1 MSIFDFIKKGPSAQ
15 TGANSAG
22 SAVAGAESAE
32 ILANLVLNTID
43 SGVVIVLPTGVIEYI
58 NPAAVSLL
66 GGQMAQ
72 NFLGAKLEDILK
84 LENGQ
89 GVAIPAQNNLVFYA
103 VNNGQNYTTREYFL
117 VNLQGQKKPVAFK
130 IITAHS
136 PKNERIVTF
145 YDITSELEA
154 ESEQTEFISTASH
167 EMRTPVASIEGYLG
181 LALNPK
187 TATID
192 ERAKKYLEEA
202 HKSSQHLGKLFR
214 DLLDVTKLDDKRIKA
229 HLLPIEVT
237 STVRS
242 IAEGQIPKMSEKNIH
257 FTFGSSSSANINGGR
272 VINQEV
278 FAAVDVDFLREIIN
292 NLIENA
298 IKYTNNGG
306 GIWVNVRG
314 DGDRV
319 LINVTDTGIGI
330 SPEDSKHVF
339 QKFYRADNSETR
351 TIGGTGL
358 GLYIVKERVEAMSGS
373 TWVESTFGEGST
385 FYVAFPRL
393 TYEEYLRRKQ
403 IEANTQAMTPQN
415 SATSTPAVSA
425 SNENQ
430 IPANEN
436 QNPAPM
442 QYSTETTT
450 PGQVAAPA
458 VAPAA
463 APVSTTTNTP
473 IQTEAP
479 MQAPTETT
487 IPTQEPATTPTMMNA
502 PIQTPAPAQTPT
514 VSTAPVQAPAPAPTE
529 PVMPAPTE
537 PTASSAPAA
546 PTETATSSTPVA
558 PMTPATPVMP
568 ATSTTQSNPFLQ
580 NSTTPTQ
587 NTPASPT
594 TPNTQ
599 NIPTA
604 PINPAP
610 TPAATAN
617 PVSAPITPA
626 NPAPTP
632 ATPTN
637 LTMPTPPITPTNPN
651 ILNK

>member
-1 MSIFDFIKKGPSAQ
+1 MSIFDFIKKGPGAQ
-15 TGANSAG
+15 AGANSAG
-22 SAVAGAESAE
+22 GAVAGAESAE

-43 SGVVIVLPTGVIEYI
+43 SGVIIVLSTGVIEYI

-89 GVAIPAQNNLVFYA
+89 GVVIPAQNNLVFYA

-257 FTFGSSSSANINGGR
+257 FTFGSSSSANMNGGR

-415 SATSTPAVSA
+415 SVASAPNISAPNVSE
-425 SNENQ
+425 SSENQ
-430 IPANEN
+430 T
-436 QNPAPM
+436 PAPM
-442 QYSTETTT
+442 QVPTETTI
-450 PGQVAAPA
+450 PAP
-458 VAPAA
+458 VV
-463 APVSTTTNTP
+463 APVSTTMNMPIQTEALMQVQTASTTP

-479 MQAPTETT
+479 MQVPT
-487 IPTQEPATTPTMMNA
+487 ASAA
-502 PIQTPAPAQTPT
+502 PIQTPAPTL
-514 VSTAPVQAPAPAPTE
+514 
-529 PVMPAPTE
+529 TE
-537 PTASSAPAA
+537 PTASSAPVAPTTPAA
-546 PTETATSSTPVA
+546 PAIPT
-558 PMTPATPVMP
+558 MP
-568 ATSTTQSNPFLQ
+568 TTRSNPFLQ
-580 NSTTPTQ
+580 NTAI
-587 NTPASPT
+587 PA
-594 TPNTQ
+594 Q
-599 NIPTA
+599 NIPATPDATNAQSMQTA
-604 PINPAP
+604 PTNPTPAPTAPVSPTSTQITPANSAP
-610 TPAATAN
+610 TPAAPIN
-617 PVSAPITPA
+617 SA
-626 NPAPTP
+626 
-632 ATPTN
+632 
-637 LTMPTPPITPTNPN
+637 MPNPPITPTNPN

>member
-15 TGANSAG
+15 TGTNSTG
-22 SAVAGAESAE
+22 GAVAGAESAE

-43 SGVVIVLPTGVIEYI
+43 SGVIIVLPTGVIEYI

-89 GVAIPAQNNLVFYA
+89 GVVIPAQNNLVFYA

-229 HLLPIEVT
+229 HLTPIEVT

-257 FTFGSSSSANINGGR
+257 FTFGSSSSANMNGGR

-403 IEANTQAMTPQN
+403 IEANIQAMTPQN
-415 SATSTPAVSA
+415 SVASNPSNSTPSVSEP
-425 SNENQ
+425 SENQ
-430 IPANEN
+430 A
-436 QNPAPM
+436 PAPM
-442 QYSTETTT
+442 QFSTETTT
-450 PGQVAAPA
+450 PIPA
-458 VAPAA
+458 V
-463 APVSTTTNTP
+463 APVSTTMNTP

-479 MQAPTETT
+479 VQAPTVST
-487 IPTQEPATTPTMMNA
+487 IPTQEPATTPTMTNA

-514 VSTAPVQAPAPAPTE
+514 VSTALVQTPAPAINLET
-529 PVMPAPTE
+529 A
-537 PTASSAPAA
+537 ASSAPAA

-558 PMTPATPVMP
+558 PMTPAAPIM
-568 ATSTTQSNPFLQ
+568 STIQSNSFLQ
-580 NSTTPTQ
+580 NSATPAQ

-610 TPAATAN
+610 TPAA
-617 PVSAPITPA
+617 
-626 NPAPTP
+626 
-632 ATPTN
+632 PTN

>member
-1 MSIFDFIKKGPSAQ
+1 MSIFDFIKKGPGAQ
-15 TGANSAG
+15 AGANSAG
-22 SAVAGAESAE
+22 GAVAGAESAE

-43 SGVVIVLPTGVIEYI
+43 SGVIIVLSTGVIEYI

-66 GGQMAQ
+66 GGQMSQ

-229 HLLPIEVT
+229 HLTPIEVT

-257 FTFGSSSSANINGGR
+257 FTFGSSSSANMNGGR

-278 FAAVDVDFLREIIN
+278 FAAIDVDFLREIIN

-415 SATSTPAVSA
+415 SIASAPSNSTPSVSEP
-425 SNENQ
+425 SENQ
-430 IPANEN
+430 A
-436 QNPAPM
+436 PAPM
-442 QYSTETTT
+442 QFSTETTT
-450 PGQVAAPA
+450 PIPA
-458 VAPAA
+458 VAP
-463 APVSTTTNTP
+463 VSATMNTP
-473 IQTEAP
+473 MQTETP
-479 MQAPTETT
+479 MQAPTVLNT
-487 IPTQEPATTPTMMNA
+487 
-502 PIQTPAPAQTPT
+502 PIQTPAPAQTIT
-514 VSTAPVQAPAPAPTE
+514 ASTTPIQTLAPATTKS
-529 PVMPAPTE
+529 VMP
-537 PTASSAPAA
+537 A

-558 PMTPATPVMP
+558 PMTPAAPIM
-568 ATSTTQSNPFLQ
+568 STIQSNSFLQ
-580 NSTTPTQ
+580 NSATPAQ
-587 NTPASPT
+587 NTPASST

-626 NPAPTP
+626 NPTPTP
-632 ATPTN
+632 AAPINTA
-637 LTMPTPPITPTNPN
+637 MPTPPITPTNPN

>member
-1 MSIFDFIKKGPSAQ
+1 MSIFDFIKKGPGAQ
-15 TGANSAG
+15 TGANSTG
-22 SAVAGAESAE
+22 GAVAGAESAE

-43 SGVVIVLPTGVIEYI
+43 SGVIIVLPTGVIEYI

-130 IITAHS
+130 VITAHS
-136 PKNERIVTF
+136 QKNERIVTF

-257 FTFGSSSSANINGGR
+257 FTFGSSSSANMNGGR

-278 FAAVDVDFLREIIN
+278 FAAIDVDFLREIIN

-298 IKYTNNGG
+298 IKYTNTGG

-415 SATSTPAVSA
+415 IVTSA
-425 SNENQ
+425 SDASAPSEGQ
-430 IPANEN
+430 T
-436 QNPAPM
+436 PAPM
-442 QYSTETTT
+442 QFPTEMTT
-450 PGQVAAPA
+450 PSQAA
-458 VAPAA
+458 V
-463 APVSTTTNTP
+463 PVSTTTNTP

-479 MQAPTETT
+479 MQTPTTSTMPVQTSAP
-487 IPTQEPATTPTMMNA
+487 IPTLV
-502 PIQTPAPAQTPT
+502 QTPT
-514 VSTAPVQAPAPAPTE
+514 VSTTPVQEPAPAPTE
-529 PVMPAPTE
+529 SVIP
-537 PTASSAPAA
+537 A

-558 PMTPATPVMP
+558 PMTPAAPVMSANP
-568 ATSTTQSNPFLQ
+568 VISNV
-580 NSTTPTQ
+580 STTPS
-587 NTPASPT
+587 TPVT
-594 TPNTQ
+594 
-599 NIPTA
+599 PTA
-604 PINPAP
+604 
-610 TPAATAN
+610 
-617 PVSAPITPA
+617 S
-626 NPAPTP
+626 PTP
-632 ATPTN
+632 ATPTAPAMQAN
-637 LTMPTPPITPTNPN
+637 PFLQNTTPTTQNTPAAPINQTMSAQPITPTNPN

>member
-1 MSIFDFIKKGPSAQ
+1 MSIFDFIKKGPGAQ
-15 TGANSAG
+15 AGANSAG
-22 SAVAGAESAE
+22 GAVAGAESAE

-43 SGVVIVLPTGVIEYI
+43 SGVIIVLSTGVIEYI

-89 GVAIPAQNNLVFYA
+89 GVVIPAQNNLVFYA

-257 FTFGSSSSANINGGR
+257 FTFGSSSSANMNGGR

-415 SATSTPAVSA
+415 SATSTPAVSTP
-425 SNENQ
+425 NENQ
-430 IPANEN
+430 TPTPIQFP
-436 QNPAPM
+436 
-442 QYSTETTT
+442 TEMTT
-450 PGQVAAPA
+450 PSQAA
-458 VAPAA
+458 V
-463 APVSTTTNTP
+463 PVSTTMNTP
-473 IQTEAP
+473 IQTETP
-479 MQAPTETT
+479 MQAQTT
-487 IPTQEPATTPTMMNA
+487 STM
-502 PIQTPAPAQTPT
+502 
-514 VSTAPVQAPAPAPTE
+514 PVQTSAPAPTPTASAT
-529 PVMPAPTE
+529 PVQATAPAPTE
-537 PTASSAPAA
+537 PTASSAP
-546 PTETATSSTPVA
+546 VA
-558 PMTPATPVMP
+558 PMTPASPVM
-568 ATSTTQSNPFLQ
+568 STIQSNPFLQ
-580 NSTTPTQ
+580 NSATPAQ

-604 PINPAP
+604 PINPVP
-610 TPAATAN
+610 TSATPVN
-617 PVSAPITPA
+617 PVSTPITPA
-626 NPAPTP
+626 NPAQTP
-632 ATPTN
+632 AAPISPS
-637 LTMPTPPITPTNPN
+637 MPTPPITPTNPN

>member
-1 MSIFDFIKKGPSAQ
+1 MSIFDFIKKGPGAQ
-15 TGANSAG
+15 AGVNSAG
-22 SAVAGAESAE
+22 GAVSGAESAE
-32 ILANLVLNTID
+32 ILANLVLNTTD
-43 SGVVIVLPTGVIEYI
+43 SGVIIVLPTGVIEYI

-66 GGQMAQ
+66 GGQVAQ

-154 ESEQTEFISTASH
+154 ESEQAEFISTASH

-202 HKSSQHLGKLFR
+202 KKSSQHLGKLFR

-229 HLLPIEVT
+229 HLTPIEVT

-257 FTFGSSSSANINGGR
+257 FTFGSSSSANMNGGR

-385 FYVAFPRL
+385 FYVVFPRL

-415 SATSTPAVSA
+415 SVA
-425 SNENQ
+425 SVPNDSSPNKNQ
-430 IPANEN
+430 TPANEN
-436 QNPAPM
+436 QNPASM
-442 QYSTETTT
+442 QFPTETTT
-450 PGQVAAPA
+450 PTPV
-458 VAPAA
+458 A
-463 APVSTTTNTP
+463 APVSATMNTP
-473 IQTEAP
+473 MQTEAP
-479 MQAPTETT
+479 MQAPT
-487 IPTQEPATTPTMMNA
+487 ASTTPTQAPAPA
-502 PIQTPAPAQTPT
+502 PIEPTALSTPAVPATPVAPVMPSAPAQTPT
-514 VSTAPVQAPAPAPTE
+514 ASSAPTQAPAPAPSATN
-529 PVMPAPTE
+529 APTA
-537 PTASSAPAA
+537 PATQANPVVQANPFIQNPVSPAQTVTASAQNPVTPTQGVTSPAHDM
-546 PTETATSSTPVA
+546 TSPA
-558 PMTPATPVMP
+558 QNTPATP
-568 ATSTTQSNPFLQ
+568 
-580 NSTTPTQ
+580 
-587 NTPASPT
+587 
-594 TPNTQ
+594 
-599 NIPTA
+599 
-604 PINPAP
+604 INPS
-610 TPAATAN
+610 
-617 PVSAPITPA
+617 PVSAPTINSA
-626 NPAPTP
+626 
-632 ATPTN
+632 
-637 LTMPTPPITPTNPN
+637 MPTPPITPTNPN

>member
-1 MSIFDFIKKGPSAQ
+1 MSIFDFIKKRPGAQ
-15 TGANSAG
+15 AGVNSAG
-22 SAVAGAESAE
+22 GAVASAESAE
-32 ILANLVLNTID
+32 ILANLVLNTTD
-43 SGVVIVLPTGVIEYI
+43 SGVIIVLPTGVIEYI

-103 VNNGQNYTTREYFL
+103 VNNGQNYTTRGYFL

-154 ESEQTEFISTASH
+154 ESEQAEFISTASH

-202 HKSSQHLGKLFR
+202 KKSSQHLGKLFR

-229 HLLPIEVT
+229 HLTPIEVT

-257 FTFGSSSSANINGGR
+257 FTFGSSSSANMNGGR

-415 SATSTPAVSA
+415 SVASIPNTFTP
-425 SNENQ
+425 NENQ
-430 IPANEN
+430 T
-436 QNPAPM
+436 PAPM
-442 QYSTETTT
+442 QFSTEITAPT
-450 PGQVAAPA
+450 PVAT
-458 VAPAA
+458 
-463 APVSTTTNTP
+463 PVSTTMNTP
-473 IQTEAP
+473 MQTEAP
-479 MQAPTETT
+479 MQAPT
-487 IPTQEPATTPTMMNA
+487 
-502 PIQTPAPAQTPT
+502 
-514 VSTAPVQAPAPAPTE
+514 VSTTPVQAPAPTPTESAISAPTE
-529 PVMPAPTE
+529 PA
-537 PTASSAPAA
+537 ASSAPAA
-546 PTETATSSTPVA
+546 PMA
-558 PMTPATPVMP
+558 PAAPIM
-568 ATSTTQSNPFLQ
+568 QSNSFLQ
-580 NSTTPTQ
+580 NSATPAQ

-594 TPNTQ
+594 APNTQ
-599 NIPTA
+599 SIATTLAN
-604 PINPAP
+604 P
-610 TPAATAN
+610 TPTQATTIN
-617 PVSAPITPA
+617 PVSTPITPA
-626 NPAPTP
+626 NPAPAP
-632 ATPTN
+632 ATPIN
-637 LTMPTPPITPTNPN
+637 PAMPTPPITPTNPN

>member
-1 MSIFDFIKKGPSAQ
+1 MSIFDFIKKGPGAQ
-15 TGANSAG
+15 AGVNSAG
-22 SAVAGAESAE
+22 GAVASAESAE
-32 ILANLVLNTID
+32 ILANLVLNTTD
-43 SGVVIVLPTGVIEYI
+43 SGVIIVLPTGVIEYI

-103 VNNGQNYTTREYFL
+103 VNNGQNYTTRGYFL

-130 IITAHS
+130 VITAHS

-154 ESEQTEFISTASH
+154 ESEQAEFISTASH

-202 HKSSQHLGKLFR
+202 KKSSQHLGKLFR

-229 HLLPIEVT
+229 HLTPIEVT

-257 FTFGSSSSANINGGR
+257 FTFGSSSSANMNGGR

-415 SATSTPAVSA
+415 SVASTPNISTPSVSEP
-425 SNENQ
+425 SENQ
-430 IPANEN
+430 A
-436 QNPAPM
+436 PAPM
-442 QYSTETTT
+442 QFPTETTT
-450 PGQVAAPA
+450 PAPA
-458 VAPAA
+458 VAP
-463 APVSTTTNTP
+463 VSTTMNTP

-479 MQAPTETT
+479 VQAQTASSTSTQAP
-487 IPTQEPATTPTMMNA
+487 AL
-502 PIQTPAPAQTPT
+502 AQTPT
-514 VSTAPVQAPAPAPTE
+514 VSTTPVQAPAPAPTE
-529 PVMPAPTE
+529 SAISAPTE
-537 PTASSAPAA
+537 PAASSAPTAPMIPAA
-546 PTETATSSTPVA
+546 PVVSA
-558 PMTPATPVMP
+558 MP
-568 ATSTTQSNPFLQ
+568 TTQTNPFLQ
-580 NSTTPTQ
+580 NSATPAQ
-587 NTPASPT
+587 NTPTIPA

-599 NIPTA
+599 AMPTA
-604 PINPAP
+604 PANPAP
-610 TPAATAN
+610 AQA
-617 PVSAPITPA
+617 TPA
-626 NPAPTP
+626 NPALTSSSPI
-632 ATPTN
+632 N
-637 LTMPTPPITPTNPN
+637 QTMPTPPITPTNPN

>member
-22 SAVAGAESAE
+22 GAVAGAESAE

-43 SGVVIVLPTGVIEYI
+43 SGVIIVLPTGVIEYI

-66 GGQMAQ
+66 GGQMVQ

-229 HLLPIEVT
+229 HLTPIEVT

-257 FTFGSSSSANINGGR
+257 FTFGSSSSANMNGGR

-415 SATSTPAVSA
+415 SIA
-425 SNENQ
+425 SVPNDSSPNKNQ
-430 IPANEN
+430 T
-436 QNPAPM
+436 PAPM
-442 QYSTETTT
+442 QFSTEITAPT
-450 PGQVAAPA
+450 PVAT
-458 VAPAA
+458 
-463 APVSTTTNTP
+463 PVSTTMNTP
-473 IQTEAP
+473 MQTEAP
-479 MQAPTETT
+479 IQAPASVQT
-487 IPTQEPATTPTMMNA
+487 PTVSTTP
-502 PIQTPAPAQTPT
+502 IQAPAQTPT
-514 VSTAPVQAPAPAPTE
+514 ASTTSIQAPAPATAEPAASATPT
-529 PVMPAPTE
+529 VQTE
-537 PTASSAPAA
+537 PAA
-546 PTETATSSTPVA
+546 PSAPTA
-558 PMTPATPVMP
+558 PMTPAAPVMP
-568 ATSTTQSNPFLQ
+568 AMQFNPFLQ
-580 NSTTPTQ
+580 NSATPTQ
-587 NTPASPT
+587 NAPASPT
-594 TPNTQ
+594 VPNTQ
-599 NIPTA
+599 SIPTA
-604 PINPAP
+604 PINPDS
-610 TPAATAN
+610 TPAATVN
-617 PVSAPITPA
+617 PVSTPITPV

-632 ATPTN
+632 AAPIN
-637 LTMPTPPITPTNPN
+637 SAMPTPPITPTNPN

>member
-1 MSIFDFIKKGPSAQ
+1 MSIFDFIKKGPVAQ

-22 SAVAGAESAE
+22 GAVAGAESAE

-43 SGVVIVLPTGVIEYI
+43 SGVIIVLPTGVIEYI

-130 IITAHS
+130 VITAHS

-229 HLLPIEVT
+229 HLTPIEVT

-257 FTFGSSSSANINGGR
+257 FTFGSSSSANMNGGR

-415 SATSTPAVSA
+415 SVASTPNISTPSVSEPSESQA
-425 SNENQ
+425 S
-430 IPANEN
+430 
-436 QNPAPM
+436 APM
-442 QYSTETTT
+442 QFSTEVTT
-450 PGQVAAPA
+450 PISAAT
-458 VAPAA
+458 
-463 APVSTTTNTP
+463 PVSTTTNTP

-479 MQAPTETT
+479 MQTPTTST
-487 IPTQEPATTPTMMNA
+487 MPTQEPATTPTMTNA

-514 VSTAPVQAPAPAPTE
+514 VSTALVQTPAPAPTD
-529 PVMPAPTE
+529 
-537 PTASSAPAA
+537 PTASSKPA
-546 PTETATSSTPVA
+546 A
-558 PMTPATPVMP
+558 PMTPTAPVMSANP
-568 ATSTTQSNPFLQ
+568 VISNV
-580 NSTTPTQ
+580 STTPS
-587 NTPASPT
+587 TPATQT
-594 TPNTQ
+594 T
-599 NIPTA
+599 
-604 PINPAP
+604 
-610 TPAATAN
+610 
-617 PVSAPITPA
+617 S
-626 NPAPTP
+626 PTP
-632 ATPTN
+632 ATPTAPVMQTN
-637 LTMPTPPITPTNPN
+637 PFLQNTTTTTQNTPATPNNANMPTPPITPTNPN

>member
-1 MSIFDFIKKGPSAQ
+1 MSIFDFIKKGPGAQ
-15 TGANSAG
+15 AGVNSAG
-22 SAVAGAESAE
+22 GAVAGTEGAE
-32 ILANLVLNTID
+32 ILANLVLNTTD
-43 SGVVIVLPTGVIEYI
+43 SGVIIVLPTGVIEYI

-103 VNNGQNYTTREYFL
+103 INNGQNYTTRGYFL

-130 IITAHS
+130 VITAHS

-154 ESEQTEFISTASH
+154 ESEQAEFISTASH

-202 HKSSQHLGKLFR
+202 KKSSQHLGKLFR

-229 HLLPIEVT
+229 HLTPIEVT

-242 IAEGQIPKMSEKNIH
+242 IAEGQIPKMSEKDIH
-257 FTFGSSSSANINGGR
+257 FTFGSSSSANMNGGR

-415 SATSTPAVSA
+415 TATSASDASA
-425 SNENQ
+425 PSEGQ
-430 IPANEN
+430 TA
-436 QNPAPM
+436 APM
-442 QYSTETTT
+442 QFPTEATTSI
-450 PGQVAAPA
+450 
-458 VAPAA
+458 PAA
-463 APVSTTTNTP
+463 APVSTTMNMP
-473 IQTEAP
+473 VQAEAP
-479 MQAPTETT
+479 MQAPTVS
-487 IPTQEPATTPTMMNA
+487 ATPT
-502 PIQTPAPAQTPT
+502 
-514 VSTAPVQAPAPAPTE
+514 QAPAPAPTE
-529 PVMPAPTE
+529 PA
-537 PTASSAPAA
+537 ASSAPAA
-546 PTETATSSTPVA
+546 PMIPAAPVVSA
-558 PMTPATPVMP
+558 MP
-568 ATSTTQSNPFLQ
+568 TTQTNPFLQ
-580 NSTTPTQ
+580 NSATPAQ

-594 TPNTQ
+594 APNTQ
-599 NIPTA
+599 SITTTLAN
-604 PINPAP
+604 P
-610 TPAATAN
+610 TPTQATTIN
-617 PVSAPITPA
+617 PVSTPITPA
-626 NPAPTP
+626 NPAPAP
-632 ATPTN
+632 AAPIN
-637 LTMPTPPITPTNPN
+637 STMPTPPITPTNPN

>member
-1 MSIFDFIKKGPSAQ
+1 MSIFDFIKKGPGVQ

-22 SAVAGAESAE
+22 GAVAGAESAE

-43 SGVVIVLPTGVIEYI
+43 SGVIIVLPTGVIEYI

-89 GVAIPAQNNLVFYA
+89 GVTIPAQNNLVFYA

-257 FTFGSSSSANINGGR
+257 FTFGSSSSANMNGGR

-298 IKYTNNGG
+298 IKYTNTGG

-415 SATSTPAVSA
+415 SVASTSAVSTP
-425 SNENQ
+425 NENQ
-430 IPANEN
+430 T
-436 QNPAPM
+436 PAPM
-442 QYSTETTT
+442 QFPTEMTT
-450 PGQVAAPA
+450 PSQAA
-458 VAPAA
+458 V
-463 APVSTTTNTP
+463 PVSTTMNTP
-473 IQTEAP
+473 VQTEAP
-479 MQAPTETT
+479 MQAPTAST
-487 IPTQEPATTPTMMNA
+487 IPTQEPATTPTMTNA

-514 VSTAPVQAPAPAPTE
+514 VSTALVQTPAPAPTE

-546 PTETATSSTPVA
+546 PTETATSSAPAA
-558 PMTPATPVMP
+558 PMTPAAPVMSANP
-568 ATSTTQSNPFLQ
+568 VISNV
-580 NSTTPTQ
+580 STTPS
-587 NTPASPT
+587 TPATQT
-594 TPNTQ
+594 T
-599 NIPTA
+599 
-604 PINPAP
+604 
-610 TPAATAN
+610 
-617 PVSAPITPA
+617 S
-626 NPAPTP
+626 PTP
-632 ATPTN
+632 ATPTAPVMQTN
-637 LTMPTPPITPTNPN
+637 PFLQNTTTTTQNTPATPNNANMPTPPITPTNPN

>member
-1 MSIFDFIKKGPSAQ
+1 MSIFDFIKKGPGAQ
-15 TGANSAG
+15 TGANSTG
-22 SAVAGAESAE
+22 GAVAGAESAE

-43 SGVVIVLPTGVIEYI
+43 SGVIIVLSTGVIEYI

-103 VNNGQNYTTREYFL
+103 VNNGQNYTTRGYFL

-130 IITAHS
+130 VITAHS

-257 FTFGSSSSANINGGR
+257 FTFGSSSSANMNGGR

-415 SATSTPAVSA
+415 SASSVPKDS
-425 SNENQ
+425 SPNENQ
-430 IPANEN
+430 TPANEN

-442 QYSTETTT
+442 QFPTEMTT
-450 PGQVAAPA
+450 PSQAA
-458 VAPAA
+458 V
-463 APVSTTTNTP
+463 PVSTTMNTP
-473 IQTEAP
+473 IQTETP
-479 MQAPTETT
+479 MQAQTVST
-487 IPTQEPATTPTMMNA
+487 IPTQEPATTPTMTNA

-514 VSTAPVQAPAPAPTE
+514 VSTTPIQAPAQTPTASTTSIQAPAPATAE
-529 PVMPAPTE
+529 PAASATSAIPTE
-537 PTASSAPAA
+537 PTTPSAP
-546 PTETATSSTPVA
+546 TA
-558 PMTPATPVMP
+558 PMAPATPVMP

-580 NSTTPTQ
+580 NIATPAQ
-587 NTPASPT
+587 NTPDSST

-599 NIPTA
+599 SLPTA
-604 PINPAP
+604 PINPIP
-610 TPAATAN
+610 TQAVTVN
-617 PVSAPITPA
+617 PVSTPITPA
-626 NPAPTP
+626 NPTPTP
-632 ATPTN
+632 AAPINTA
-637 LTMPTPPITPTNPN
+637 MPTPPITPTNPN

>member
-1 MSIFDFIKKGPSAQ
+1 MSIFDFIKKGPGAQ
-15 TGANSAG
+15 AGANSAG
-22 SAVAGAESAE
+22 GAVAGAESAE

-43 SGVVIVLPTGVIEYI
+43 SGVIIVLSTGVIEYI

-66 GGQMAQ
+66 GGQMSQ

-229 HLLPIEVT
+229 HLTPIEVT

-257 FTFGSSSSANINGGR
+257 FTFGSSSSANMNGGR

-415 SATSTPAVSA
+415 SIASAPDASAPNDNQTPTPIQFPTEAATP
-425 SNENQ
+425 
-430 IPANEN
+430 IPA
-436 QNPAPM
+436 A
-442 QYSTETTT
+442 T
-450 PGQVAAPA
+450 
-458 VAPAA
+458 
-463 APVSTTTNTP
+463 PVSTTTNMP
-473 IQTEAP
+473 IQTEVPIQVPTASAMPVQTSAP
-479 MQAPTETT
+479 
-487 IPTQEPATTPTMMNA
+487 IPTPV
-502 PIQTPAPAQTPT
+502 QTPT
-514 VSTAPVQAPAPAPTE
+514 VSTTPVQEPAPAPTE
-529 PVMPAPTE
+529 SVIP
-537 PTASSAPAA
+537 A
-546 PTETATSSTPVA
+546 PTETATSSAPVA
-558 PMTPATPVMP
+558 PMTPAAPVM
-568 ATSTTQSNPFLQ
+568 STIQSNPFLQ

-587 NTPASPT
+587 NTPASST
-594 TPNTQ
+594 APNTQ

-604 PINPAP
+604 PINPVP
-610 TPAATAN
+610 TSATPVN
-617 PVSAPITPA
+617 PVSTPITPA
-626 NPAPTP
+626 NPAQTP
-632 ATPTN
+632 AAPISPS
-637 LTMPTPPITPTNPN
+637 MPTPPITPTNPN

>member
-1 MSIFDFIKKGPSAQ
+1 MSIFDFIKKGPVAQ

-22 SAVAGAESAE
+22 GAVAGAESAE

-43 SGVVIVLPTGVIEYI
+43 SGVIIVLPTGVIEYI

-103 VNNGQNYTTREYFL
+103 VNNGQNYTTRGYFL

-130 IITAHS
+130 VITAHT

-154 ESEQTEFISTASH
+154 ENEQAEFISTASH

-202 HKSSQHLGKLFR
+202 KKSSQHLGKLFR

-229 HLLPIEVT
+229 HLTPIEVT

-257 FTFGSSSSANINGGR
+257 FTFGSSSSANMNGGR

-415 SATSTPAVSA
+415 TATSASDTSA
-425 SNENQ
+425 PSENQ
-430 IPANEN
+430 T
-436 QNPAPM
+436 PAPM
-442 QYSTETTT
+442 QFPAEATTLT
-450 PGQVAAPA
+450 PA
-458 VAPAA
+458 V
-463 APVSTTTNTP
+463 APVSTTMNTP

-479 MQAPTETT
+479 MQAPTVS
-487 IPTQEPATTPTMMNA
+487 TTPV
-502 PIQTPAPAQTPT
+502 QVSAPAQAPIASSTPT
-514 VSTAPVQAPAPAPTE
+514 QAPAPAPTE
-529 PVMPAPTE
+529 PAIPAPAEPSMPA
-537 PTASSAPAA
+537 APAA
-546 PTETATSSTPVA
+546 PTA
-558 PMTPATPVMP
+558 PEAPVMP
-568 ATSTTQSNPFLQ
+568 AAPATQINPFLQ
-580 NSTTPTQ
+580 NSTTPAQNTPTISTTQ
-587 NTPASPT
+587 NTQA
-594 TPNTQ
+594 
-599 NIPTA
+599 IPTA
-604 PINPAP
+604 PTNP
-610 TPAATAN
+610 TPAPATTIS
-617 PVSAPITPA
+617 PVSTPIAPA
-626 NPAPTP
+626 NPTPTS
-632 ATPTN
+632 ATPINQT
-637 LTMPTPPITPTNPN
+637 TPTPPITPTNPN

>member
-15 TGANSAG
+15 AGANSAG
-22 SAVAGAESAE
+22 GAVAGAESAE

-43 SGVVIVLPTGVIEYI
+43 SGVIIVLPTGVIEYI

-130 IITAHS
+130 VITAHS

-229 HLLPIEVT
+229 HLTPIEVT

-257 FTFGSSSSANINGGR
+257 FTFGSSSSANMNGGR

-415 SATSTPAVSA
+415 SVASTPNISTPSVSEPSESQA
-425 SNENQ
+425 S
-430 IPANEN
+430 
-436 QNPAPM
+436 APM
-442 QYSTETTT
+442 QFSTEVTT
-450 PGQVAAPA
+450 PISAAT
-458 VAPAA
+458 
-463 APVSTTTNTP
+463 PVSTTTNTP
-473 IQTEAP
+473 IQTEAS
-479 MQAPTETT
+479 MQTPTAST
-487 IPTQEPATTPTMMNA
+487 IPTQAPAQTPTMTNA

-514 VSTAPVQAPAPAPTE
+514 ASTVPVQAPAPAPTE
-529 PVMPAPTE
+529 SVIPAPTE
-537 PTASSAPAA
+537 PSVLSA
-546 PTETATSSTPVA
+546 PVA
-558 PMTPATPVMP
+558 PTAPGAPVMSANPVISNVSTTPSTPATPT
-568 ATSTTQSNPFLQ
+568 TS
-580 NSTTPTQ
+580 
-587 NTPASPT
+587 
-594 TPNTQ
+594 
-599 NIPTA
+599 
-604 PINPAP
+604 
-610 TPAATAN
+610 
-617 PVSAPITPA
+617 
-626 NPAPTP
+626 PTP
-632 ATPTN
+632 ATPTAPVMQTN
-637 LTMPTPPITPTNPN
+637 PFLQNTTPTTQNTPATPINPTMPTPPITPTNPN

>member
-22 SAVAGAESAE
+22 GAVAGAESAE

-43 SGVVIVLPTGVIEYI
+43 SGVIIVLPTGVIEYI

-66 GGQMAQ
+66 GGQMVQ

-229 HLLPIEVT
+229 HLTPIEVT
-237 STVRS
+237 STVHS

-257 FTFGSSSSANINGGR
+257 FTFGSSSSANMNGGR

-278 FAAVDVDFLREIIN
+278 FAAIDVDFLREIIN

-415 SATSTPAVSA
+415 SVASAPSNSTPSVSEP
-425 SNENQ
+425 SENQ
-430 IPANEN
+430 A
-436 QNPAPM
+436 PAPM
-442 QYSTETTT
+442 QFSTETTT
-450 PGQVAAPA
+450 PIPA
-458 VAPAA
+458 V
-463 APVSTTTNTP
+463 APVSTTMNTP

-479 MQAPTETT
+479 VQAPTVST
-487 IPTQEPATTPTMMNA
+487 IPTQEPATTPTMTNA

-514 VSTAPVQAPAPAPTE
+514 VSTALVQTPAPAINLET
-529 PVMPAPTE
+529 A
-537 PTASSAPAA
+537 ASSAPAA

-558 PMTPATPVMP
+558 PMTPAAPIM
-568 ATSTTQSNPFLQ
+568 STIQSNSFLQ
-580 NSTTPTQ
+580 NSATPAQ

-632 ATPTN
+632 AAPTN

>member
-1 MSIFDFIKKGPSAQ
+1 MSIFDFIKKGPGAQ
-15 TGANSAG
+15 AGANSAG
-22 SAVAGAESAE
+22 GAVAGAESAE

-43 SGVVIVLPTGVIEYI
+43 SGVIIVLSTGVIEYI

-89 GVAIPAQNNLVFYA
+89 GVAIPAQNNLVFHA

-130 IITAHS
+130 VITAHS

-229 HLLPIEVT
+229 HLTPIEVT

-257 FTFGSSSSANINGGR
+257 FTFGSSSSANMNGGR

-298 IKYTNNGG
+298 IKYTNTGG

-415 SATSTPAVSA
+415 SVASAPSNSTPSVSEP
-425 SNENQ
+425 SENQ
-430 IPANEN
+430 A
-436 QNPAPM
+436 PAPM
-442 QYSTETTT
+442 QFSTETTT
-450 PGQVAAPA
+450 PIPA
-458 VAPAA
+458 V
-463 APVSTTTNTP
+463 APVSTTMNTP

-479 MQAPTETT
+479 VQAPTVST
-487 IPTQEPATTPTMMNA
+487 IPTQEPATTPTMTNA

-514 VSTAPVQAPAPAPTE
+514 VSTALVQTPAPAINLET
-529 PVMPAPTE
+529 A
-537 PTASSAPAA
+537 ASSTPAA

-558 PMTPATPVMP
+558 PMTPAAPIM
-568 ATSTTQSNPFLQ
+568 STIQSNSFLQ
-580 NSTTPTQ
+580 NSATPAQ

-632 ATPTN
+632 AAPTN

>member
-1 MSIFDFIKKGPSAQ
+1 MSIFDFIKKGPGAQ
-15 TGANSAG
+15 TGANSTG
-22 SAVAGAESAE
+22 GAVAGAESAE

-43 SGVVIVLPTGVIEYI
+43 SGVIIVLPTGVIEYI

-103 VNNGQNYTTREYFL
+103 VNNGQNYTTRGYFL

-229 HLLPIEVT
+229 HLTPIEVT

-257 FTFGSSSSANINGGR
+257 FTFGSSSSANMNGGR

-278 FAAVDVDFLREIIN
+278 FAAIDVDFLREIIN

-415 SATSTPAVSA
+415 SAASTSAVSTP
-425 SNENQ
+425 NENQ
-430 IPANEN
+430 T
-436 QNPAPM
+436 PAPM
-442 QYSTETTT
+442 QFPTETTT
-450 PGQVAAPA
+450 PV
-458 VAPAA
+458 PAA
-463 APVSTTTNTP
+463 APVSTTMNTP
-473 IQTEAP
+473 IQTETP
-479 MQAPTETT
+479 MQAQTVST
-487 IPTQEPATTPTMMNA
+487 IPTQEPATTPTMTNA

-514 VSTAPVQAPAPAPTE
+514 VSTALVQTPAPAQTPTVSTA
-529 PVMPAPTE
+529 PVQTPAPAPTE
-537 PTASSAPAA
+537 PTASSAP
-546 PTETATSSTPVA
+546 VA
-558 PMTPATPVMP
+558 PMTPASPVM
-568 ATSTTQSNPFLQ
+568 STIQSNPFLQ
-580 NSTTPTQ
+580 NSATPAQ

-632 ATPTN
+632 AAPTN

>member
-1 MSIFDFIKKGPSAQ
+1 MSIFDFIKKGPGAQ
-15 TGANSAG
+15 AGVNSAG
-22 SAVAGAESAE
+22 GAVAGAESAE
-32 ILANLVLNTID
+32 ILANLVLNTTD
-43 SGVVIVLPTGVIEYI
+43 SGVIIVLPTGVIEYI

-103 VNNGQNYTTREYFL
+103 VNNGQNYTTRGYFL

-130 IITAHS
+130 VITAHT

-154 ESEQTEFISTASH
+154 ENEQAEFISTASH

-202 HKSSQHLGKLFR
+202 KKSSQHLGKLFR

-229 HLLPIEVT
+229 HLTPIEVT

-242 IAEGQIPKMSEKNIH
+242 IAEGQIPKMSEKDIH
-257 FTFGSSSSANINGGR
+257 FTFGSSSSANMNGGR

-415 SATSTPAVSA
+415 SIASIPNTFTP
-425 SNENQ
+425 NENQ
-430 IPANEN
+430 T
-436 QNPAPM
+436 PAPM
-442 QYSTETTT
+442 QFSTEITAPT
-450 PGQVAAPA
+450 PVAT
-458 VAPAA
+458 
-463 APVSTTTNTP
+463 PVSTTTNTP

-479 MQAPTETT
+479 MQTPTTSTMPVQTSAPAPT
-487 IPTQEPATTPTMMNA
+487 PTASAT
-502 PIQTPAPAQTPT
+502 
-514 VSTAPVQAPAPAPTE
+514 PVQAPAPATTE
-529 PVMPAPTE
+529 A
-537 PTASSAPAA
+537 TASFTPAAMMAPAA
-546 PTETATSSTPVA
+546 
-558 PMTPATPVMP
+558 PVMP
-568 ATSTTQSNPFLQ
+568 ATSTTQSTPFLQ
-580 NSTTPTQ
+580 NNTTTVQ
-587 NTPASPT
+587 NTPASST

-599 NIPTA
+599 SLPTA
-604 PINPAP
+604 PINP
-610 TPAATAN
+610 TPAQAATVN
-617 PVSAPITPA
+617 PVSTPITPA
-626 NPAPTP
+626 NPTPTP
-632 ATPTN
+632 AAPINTAI
-637 LTMPTPPITPTNPN
+637 PTPPITPTNPN

>member
-1 MSIFDFIKKGPSAQ
+1 MSIFDFIKKGPGAQ

-22 SAVAGAESAE
+22 GAVAGAESAE

-43 SGVVIVLPTGVIEYI
+43 SGVIIVLPTGVIEYI

-130 IITAHS
+130 VITAHS

-229 HLLPIEVT
+229 HLTPIEVT

-257 FTFGSSSSANINGGR
+257 FTFGSSSSANMNGGR

-415 SATSTPAVSA
+415 SAASTSAVSTP
-425 SNENQ
+425 NENQ
-430 IPANEN
+430 T
-436 QNPAPM
+436 PAPM
-442 QYSTETTT
+442 QFPTETTT
-450 PGQVAAPA
+450 PV
-458 VAPAA
+458 PAA
-463 APVSTTTNTP
+463 APVSTTMNTP
-473 IQTEAP
+473 IQTETP
-479 MQAPTETT
+479 MQAQTVST
-487 IPTQEPATTPTMMNA
+487 IPTQEPATTPTMTNA

-514 VSTAPVQAPAPAPTE
+514 VSTALVQTPAPAQTPTVSTA
-529 PVMPAPTE
+529 PVQTPAPAPTE
-537 PTASSAPAA
+537 PTASSAP
-546 PTETATSSTPVA
+546 VA
-558 PMTPATPVMP
+558 PMTPASPVM
-568 ATSTTQSNPFLQ
+568 STIQSNPFLQ
-580 NSTTPTQ
+580 NSATPAQ

-626 NPAPTP
+626 NPALTP
-632 ATPTN
+632 SAPTN

>member
-1 MSIFDFIKKGPSAQ
+1 MSIFDFIKKGPGAQ
-15 TGANSAG
+15 MGANSAG
-22 SAVAGAESAE
+22 GAVAGAESAE

-43 SGVVIVLPTGVIEYI
+43 SGVIIVLSTGVIEYI

-89 GVAIPAQNNLVFYA
+89 GVAIPAQNNLVLYA

-257 FTFGSSSSANINGGR
+257 FTFGSSSSANMNGGR

-415 SATSTPAVSA
+415 SVASNPAVSA
-425 SNENQ
+425 SSENQ
-430 IPANEN
+430 T
-436 QNPAPM
+436 PAPM
-442 QYSTETTT
+442 QFPTETTT
-450 PGQVAAPA
+450 PGQV
-458 VAPAA
+458 V
-463 APVSTTTNTP
+463 APVSTTMNTP

-479 MQAPTETT
+479 VQAPTVST
-487 IPTQEPATTPTMMNA
+487 IPTQEPAPVTTEA
-502 PIQTPAPAQTPT
+502 
-514 VSTAPVQAPAPAPTE
+514 TAPSVPVAPTE
-529 PVMPAPTE
+529 PAALSAPT
-537 PTASSAPAA
+537 
-546 PTETATSSTPVA
+546 A
-558 PMTPATPVMP
+558 PMAPATPVMP

-587 NTPASPT
+587 NTPASST
-594 TPNTQ
+594 APNTQ

-604 PINPAP
+604 PINPVP
-610 TPAATAN
+610 TSVTPVN
-617 PVSAPITPA
+617 PVSTPITPA
-626 NPAPTP
+626 NPAQTP
-632 ATPTN
+632 AAPISPS
-637 LTMPTPPITPTNPN
+637 MPTPPITPTNPN

>member
-15 TGANSAG
+15 TGTNSTG
-22 SAVAGAESAE
+22 GAVAGAESAE
-32 ILANLVLNTID
+32 NLANLVLNTID
-43 SGVVIVLPTGVIEYI
+43 SGVIIVLPTGVIEYI

-89 GVAIPAQNNLVFYA
+89 GVVIPAQNNLVFYA

-229 HLLPIEVT
+229 HLTPIEVT

-257 FTFGSSSSANINGGR
+257 FTFGSSSSANMNGGR

-314 DGDRV
+314 DGDRA

-415 SATSTPAVSA
+415 SVASA
-425 SNENQ
+425 PKDSSPNENQ
-430 IPANEN
+430 TPANEN

-442 QYSTETTT
+442 QYSTETTAPT
-450 PGQVAAPA
+450 PVT
-458 VAPAA
+458 
-463 APVSTTTNTP
+463 APVSTTMNTP
-473 IQTEAP
+473 VQTEAP
-479 MQAPTETT
+479 MQAQT
-487 IPTQEPATTPTMMNA
+487 ASAM
-502 PIQTPAPAQTPT
+502 PIQVPAPVTTEA
-514 VSTAPVQAPAPAPTE
+514 TAPSVPVAPTE
-529 PVMPAPTE
+529 PAALSAPT
-537 PTASSAPAA
+537 
-546 PTETATSSTPVA
+546 A
-558 PMTPATPVMP
+558 PMAPATPVMP

-587 NTPASPT
+587 NTPASST
-594 TPNTQ
+594 APNTQ

-632 ATPTN
+632 AAPTN

>member
-1 MSIFDFIKKGPSAQ
+1 MSIFDFIKKGPGAQ
-15 TGANSAG
+15 AGVNSAG
-22 SAVAGAESAE
+22 GAVAGTEGAE
-32 ILANLVLNTID
+32 ILANLVLNTTD
-43 SGVVIVLPTGVIEYI
+43 SGVIIVLPTGVIEYI

-103 VNNGQNYTTREYFL
+103 VNNGQNYTTRGYFL

-154 ESEQTEFISTASH
+154 ESEQAEFISTASH

-202 HKSSQHLGKLFR
+202 KKSSQHLGKLFR

-229 HLLPIEVT
+229 HLTPIEVT

-257 FTFGSSSSANINGGR
+257 FTFGSSSSANMNGGR

-415 SATSTPAVSA
+415 SVASVPNNSTP
-425 SNENQ
+425 NENQ
-430 IPANEN
+430 A
-436 QNPAPM
+436 PAPM
-442 QYSTETTT
+442 QFPTNTTT
-450 PGQVAAPA
+450 PSQV
-458 VAPAA
+458 A
-463 APVSTTTNTP
+463 APVSTTMNMP
-473 IQTEAP
+473 VQAEAP
-479 MQAPTETT
+479 MQAPTVS
-487 IPTQEPATTPTMMNA
+487 TTP
-502 PIQTPAPAQTPT
+502 IQASAPAPAQTPT
-514 VSTAPVQAPAPAPTE
+514 ASATPVQAPAPAPAPTESVISVPTE
-529 PVMPAPTE
+529 PTASSAPVVPTE

-546 PTETATSSTPVA
+546 PMAPAAPVVSA
-558 PMTPATPVMP
+558 MP
-568 ATSTTQSNPFLQ
+568 TTQTNPFLQ
-580 NSTTPTQ
+580 NSATPAQ
-587 NTPASPT
+587 NTPASS
-594 TPNTQ
+594 
-599 NIPTA
+599 TA
-604 PINPAP
+604 PNAQSVATTLANPAP
-610 TPAATAN
+610 TQAATVN
-617 PVSAPITPA
+617 PVSNPITPA
-626 NPAPTP
+626 NPNPTS
-632 ATPTN
+632 ATPIN
-637 LTMPTPPITPTNPN
+637 PAMPNPLIMPTNPN

>member
-1 MSIFDFIKKGPSAQ
+1 MSIFDFIKKGPGAQ
-15 TGANSAG
+15 AGANSAG
-22 SAVAGAESAE
+22 GAVAGAESAE

-43 SGVVIVLPTGVIEYI
+43 SGVIIVLPTGVIEYI

-130 IITAHS
+130 VITAHS

-202 HKSSQHLGKLFR
+202 KKSSQHLGKLFR

-257 FTFGSSSSANINGGR
+257 FTFGSSSSANMNGGR

-415 SATSTPAVSA
+415 SIASIPNTFTP
-425 SNENQ
+425 NENQ
-430 IPANEN
+430 T
-436 QNPAPM
+436 PAPM
-442 QYSTETTT
+442 QFSTEMNT
-450 PGQVAAPA
+450 P
-458 VAPAA
+458 APAA
-463 APVSTTTNTP
+463 VPV
-473 IQTEAP
+473 
-479 MQAPTETT
+479 
-487 IPTQEPATTPTMMNA
+487 
-502 PIQTPAPAQTPT
+502 QTPAPAPSEAITPAQAEVSTPT
-514 VSTAPVQAPAPAPTE
+514 IANTPVQTQAPMQRPTTSTMPVQTSAPAPTPTASAT
-529 PVMPAPTE
+529 PVQATAPAPTE

-546 PTETATSSTPVA
+546 P
-558 PMTPATPVMP
+558 MTPAAPVMP
-568 ATSTTQSNPFLQ
+568 AMQSNPFLQ
-580 NSTTPTQ
+580 NSATPTQ
-587 NTPASPT
+587 NAPASPT
-594 TPNTQ
+594 VPNTQ
-599 NIPTA
+599 SIPTA
-604 PINPAP
+604 PINPDS
-610 TPAATAN
+610 TPAATVN
-617 PVSAPITPA
+617 PVSTPITPV
-626 NPAPTP
+626 NPAPTQAAPINP
-632 ATPTN
+632 A
-637 LTMPTPPITPTNPN
+637 MPNPPITPTNPN

>member
-1 MSIFDFIKKGPSAQ
+1 MSIFDFIKKGPVAQ

-22 SAVAGAESAE
+22 GAVAGAESAE

-43 SGVVIVLPTGVIEYI
+43 SGVIIVLPTGVIEYI

-130 IITAHS
+130 VITAHS

-257 FTFGSSSSANINGGR
+257 FTFGSSSSANMNGGR

-278 FAAVDVDFLREIIN
+278 FASIDVDFLREIIN

-415 SATSTPAVSA
+415 SAASAPNISTPSVSA
-425 SNENQ
+425 PNENQ
-430 IPANEN
+430 A
-436 QNPAPM
+436 PAPM
-442 QYSTETTT
+442 QFPTETTT
-450 PGQVAAPA
+450 SIPT
-458 VAPAA
+458 A

-479 MQAPTETT
+479 MQAPTVST
-487 IPTQEPATTPTMMNA
+487 IPTQEPATTPTMTNA

-514 VSTAPVQAPAPAPTE
+514 TSTAPVQTPAPAPTE
-529 PVMPAPTE
+529 SVIPAPTE
-537 PTASSAPAA
+537 PSVLSA
-546 PTETATSSTPVA
+546 PVA
-558 PMTPATPVMP
+558 PTAPGAPVMSANPVISNVSTTPSTPATPT
-568 ATSTTQSNPFLQ
+568 TS
-580 NSTTPTQ
+580 
-587 NTPASPT
+587 
-594 TPNTQ
+594 
-599 NIPTA
+599 
-604 PINPAP
+604 
-610 TPAATAN
+610 
-617 PVSAPITPA
+617 
-626 NPAPTP
+626 PTP
-632 ATPTN
+632 ATPTAPVMQTN
-637 LTMPTPPITPTNPN
+637 PFLQNTTPTTQNTPATPINPTMPTPPITPTNPN

>member
-15 TGANSAG
+15 TGTNSTG
-22 SAVAGAESAE
+22 GAVAGAESAE

-43 SGVVIVLPTGVIEYI
+43 SGVIIVLPTGVIEYI

-89 GVAIPAQNNLVFYA
+89 GVVIPAQNNLVFYA

-229 HLLPIEVT
+229 HLTPIEVT

-257 FTFGSSSSANINGGR
+257 FTFGSSSSANMNGGR

-415 SATSTPAVSA
+415 TATSASDVSA
-425 SNENQ
+425 PSENQ
-430 IPANEN
+430 TPT
-436 QNPAPM
+436 PM
-442 QYSTETTT
+442 QFSTETTT
-450 PGQVAAPA
+450 PIPA
-458 VAPAA
+458 V
-463 APVSTTTNTP
+463 APVSTTMNTP

-479 MQAPTETT
+479 VQAPTVST
-487 IPTQEPATTPTMMNA
+487 IPTQEPATTPTMTNA

-514 VSTAPVQAPAPAPTE
+514 VSTALVQTPAPAINLET
-529 PVMPAPTE
+529 A
-537 PTASSAPAA
+537 ASSAPAA

-558 PMTPATPVMP
+558 PMTPAAPIM
-568 ATSTTQSNPFLQ
+568 STIQSNSFLQ
-580 NSTTPTQ
+580 NSATPAQ

-632 ATPTN
+632 AAPTN

>member
-1 MSIFDFIKKGPSAQ
+1 MSIFDFIKKGPGAQ
-15 TGANSAG
+15 AGVNSAG
-22 SAVAGAESAE
+22 GAVASAESAE
-32 ILANLVLNTID
+32 ILANLVLNTTD
-43 SGVVIVLPTGVIEYI
+43 SGVIIVLPTGVIEYI

-103 VNNGQNYTTREYFL
+103 VNNGQNYTTRGYFL

-154 ESEQTEFISTASH
+154 ESEQAEFISTASH

-202 HKSSQHLGKLFR
+202 KKSSQHLGKLFR

-229 HLLPIEVT
+229 HLTPIEVT

-257 FTFGSSSSANINGGR
+257 FTFGSSSSANMNGGR

-278 FAAVDVDFLREIIN
+278 FAAIDVDFLREIIN

-415 SATSTPAVSA
+415 SAA
-425 SNENQ
+425 SV
-430 IPANEN
+430 PKDSSPNEN

-442 QYSTETTT
+442 QFSTEVTT
-450 PGQVAAPA
+450 PISAAT
-458 VAPAA
+458 
-463 APVSTTTNTP
+463 PVSTTMNTP
-473 IQTEAP
+473 MQTEAP
-479 MQAPTETT
+479 MQAQTVST
-487 IPTQEPATTPTMMNA
+487 IPTQEPATTPTMTNA

-514 VSTAPVQAPAPAPTE
+514 VSTALVQTPAPAQTPTVSTA
-529 PVMPAPTE
+529 PAQTPAPAPTE
-537 PTASSAPAA
+537 PTASSAP
-546 PTETATSSTPVA
+546 VA
-558 PMTPATPVMP
+558 PMTPASPVM
-568 ATSTTQSNPFLQ
+568 STIQSNPFLQ
-580 NSTTPTQ
+580 NSATPAQ

-632 ATPTN
+632 AAPTN

>member
-1 MSIFDFIKKGPSAQ
+1 MSIFDFIKKGPGAQ
-15 TGANSAG
+15 TDANSAG
-22 SAVAGAESAE
+22 GAVAGAESAE

-43 SGVVIVLPTGVIEYI
+43 SGVIIVLPTGVIEYI

-66 GGQMAQ
+66 GGQVAQ

-103 VNNGQNYTTREYFL
+103 VNNGQNYTTRGYFL

-229 HLLPIEVT
+229 HLTPIEVT

-242 IAEGQIPKMSEKNIH
+242 IAEGQIPKMSEKDIH
-257 FTFGSSSSANINGGR
+257 FTFGSSSSANMNGGR

-415 SATSTPAVSA
+415 SVA
-425 SNENQ
+425 SVPNDSSPNKNQ
-430 IPANEN
+430 TPANEN
-436 QNPAPM
+436 QNPASM
-442 QYSTETTT
+442 QFPTETTT
-450 PGQVAAPA
+450 PTPV
-458 VAPAA
+458 A
-463 APVSTTTNTP
+463 APVSATMNTP
-473 IQTEAP
+473 MQTEAP
-479 MQAPTETT
+479 MQAPTASAT
-487 IPTQEPATTPTMMNA
+487 PTQAPAPTQTPTVSATPTQMPAPTPIEPTALSTPMVPATPVA
-502 PIQTPAPAQTPT
+502 PVMPSAPAQTPT
-514 VSTAPVQAPAPAPTE
+514 ASSAPTQAPAPAPSATN
-529 PVMPAPTE
+529 APTA
-537 PTASSAPAA
+537 PATQANPVVQANPFIQNPVSPAQTVTASAQNPVT
-546 PTETATSSTPVA
+546 PTQGATSPAHDIASPA
-558 PMTPATPVMP
+558 QNTPATP
-568 ATSTTQSNPFLQ
+568 
-580 NSTTPTQ
+580 
-587 NTPASPT
+587 
-594 TPNTQ
+594 
-599 NIPTA
+599 
-604 PINPAP
+604 INPS
-610 TPAATAN
+610 
-617 PVSAPITPA
+617 PVSAPTIISA
-626 NPAPTP
+626 
-632 ATPTN
+632 
-637 LTMPTPPITPTNPN
+637 MPTPPTTPTNPN

>member
-1 MSIFDFIKKGPSAQ
+1 MSIFDFIKKGPGAQ
-15 TGANSAG
+15 TGANSTG
-22 SAVAGAESAE
+22 GAVAGAESAE

-43 SGVVIVLPTGVIEYI
+43 SGVIIVLPTGVIEYI

-229 HLLPIEVT
+229 HLTPIEVT

-257 FTFGSSSSANINGGR
+257 FTFGSSSSANMNGGR

-415 SATSTPAVSA
+415 SVASNPAVSA

-430 IPANEN
+430 TPT
-436 QNPAPM
+436 PM
-442 QYSTETTT
+442 QFSTEMNT
-450 PGQVAAPA
+450 P
-458 VAPAA
+458 APAA
-463 APVSTTTNTP
+463 APASTTMNTP
-473 IQTEAP
+473 MQTEAP
-479 MQAPTETT
+479 MQAQTAS
-487 IPTQEPATTPTMMNA
+487 ATSVQA
-502 PIQTPAPAQTPT
+502 AAPAPAQS
-514 VSTAPVQAPAPAPTE
+514 STTSSSPIQAPA
-529 PVMPAPTE
+529 PAPTE
-537 PTASSAPAA
+537 PTASSAP
-546 PTETATSSTPVA
+546 VA
-558 PMTPATPVMP
+558 PMTPAAPVMSANPVISNVSTIPSTPTTQTTSPTPATPVTATTSPTP
-568 ATSTTQSNPFLQ
+568 ATPAAPVMQTNPFLQ
-580 NSTTPTQ
+580 NTTPTSQ
-587 NTPASPT
+587 NTPATLINSAM
-594 TPNTQ
+594 PN
-599 NIPTA
+599 
-604 PINPAP
+604 
-610 TPAATAN
+610 
-617 PVSAPITPA
+617 
-626 NPAPTP
+626 
-632 ATPTN
+632 
-637 LTMPTPPITPTNPN
+637 PPITPTNPN

>member
-22 SAVAGAESAE
+22 GAVAGAESAE

-43 SGVVIVLPTGVIEYI
+43 SGVIIVLPTGVIEYI

-66 GGQMAQ
+66 GGQMVQ

-229 HLLPIEVT
+229 HLTPIEVT

-257 FTFGSSSSANINGGR
+257 FTFGSSSSANMNGGR

-306 GIWVNVRG
+306 GIWVNVHG

-415 SATSTPAVSA
+415 SVASNPAVSA

-430 IPANEN
+430 TPT
-436 QNPAPM
+436 PM
-442 QYSTETTT
+442 QFSTEMNT
-450 PGQVAAPA
+450 P
-458 VAPAA
+458 APAA
-463 APVSTTTNTP
+463 VPV
-473 IQTEAP
+473 
-479 MQAPTETT
+479 
-487 IPTQEPATTPTMMNA
+487 
-502 PIQTPAPAQTPT
+502 QTPAPAPSEVITPAQAEVSTPTIANTPVQTQAPMQRPEASATPIQTP
-514 VSTAPVQAPAPAPTE
+514 V
-529 PVMPAPTE
+529 PAPTE
-537 PTASSAPAA
+537 PTASSTPVDPMTPAA
-546 PTETATSSTPVA
+546 PVMSANPVISNVSTIPSTPA
-558 PMTPATPVMP
+558 TQTTSPTPATPVTPTTSPTP
-568 ATSTTQSNPFLQ
+568 ATPAAPVMQTNPFLQ
-580 NSTTPTQ
+580 NTTPTSQ
-587 NTPASPT
+587 NTPAT
-594 TPNTQ
+594 
-599 NIPTA
+599 
-604 PINPAP
+604 PIN
-610 TPAATAN
+610 
-617 PVSAPITPA
+617 SA
-626 NPAPTP
+626 
-632 ATPTN
+632 
-637 LTMPTPPITPTNPN
+637 MPNPPITPTNPN

>member
-1 MSIFDFIKKGPSAQ
+1 M
-15 TGANSAG
+15 GANSAG
-22 SAVAGAESAE
+22 GEVAGAESAE

-43 SGVVIVLPTGVIEYI
+43 SGVIIVLSTGVIEYI

-202 HKSSQHLGKLFR
+202 HKSSKHLGKLFR

-229 HLLPIEVT
+229 HLTPIEVT

-242 IAEGQIPKMSEKNIH
+242 IAEGQIPKMSEKDIH
-257 FTFGSSSSANINGGR
+257 FTFGSSSSANMNGGR

-415 SATSTPAVSA
+415 SVASNPAVSA

-430 IPANEN
+430 P
-436 QNPAPM
+436 PAPM
-442 QYSTETTT
+442 QFSTEVTT
-450 PGQVAAPA
+450 PISAAT
-458 VAPAA
+458 
-463 APVSTTTNTP
+463 PVSTTMNTP
-473 IQTEAP
+473 IQTETP
-479 MQAPTETT
+479 MQAQTASTT
-487 IPTQEPATTPTMMNA
+487 SI
-502 PIQTPAPAQTPT
+502 
-514 VSTAPVQAPAPAPTE
+514 QAPAPATAEPAASATPTVQTE
-529 PVMPAPTE
+529 PAAPSAPTAPITPAAPVMPA
-537 PTASSAPAA
+537 
-546 PTETATSSTPVA
+546 
-558 PMTPATPVMP
+558 M
-568 ATSTTQSNPFLQ
+568 QFNPFLQ
-580 NSTTPTQ
+580 NSATPTQ
-587 NTPASPT
+587 NAPASPT
-594 TPNTQ
+594 VPNTQ
-599 NIPTA
+599 SIPTA
-604 PINPAP
+604 PINPDS
-610 TPAATAN
+610 TPAATVN
-617 PVSAPITPA
+617 PVSTPITPV
-626 NPAPTP
+626 NPAPTQAAP
-632 ATPTN
+632 INPS
-637 LTMPTPPITPTNPN
+637 MPTPPITPTNPN

>member
-15 TGANSAG
+15 TGANSTG
-22 SAVAGAESAE
+22 GAVAGAESAE

-43 SGVVIVLPTGVIEYI
+43 GGVIIVLSTGVIEYI

-229 HLLPIEVT
+229 HLTPIEVT

-257 FTFGSSSSANINGGR
+257 FTFGSSSSANMNGGR

-278 FAAVDVDFLREIIN
+278 FAAIDVDFLREIIN

-314 DGDRV
+314 DDDRV

-415 SATSTPAVSA
+415 SVASTPNISTPSVSEPSESQA
-425 SNENQ
+425 S
-430 IPANEN
+430 
-436 QNPAPM
+436 APM
-442 QYSTETTT
+442 QFSTEITAPT
-450 PGQVAAPA
+450 PVAT
-458 VAPAA
+458 
-463 APVSTTTNTP
+463 PVSTTMNTP
-473 IQTEAP
+473 MQTEAP
-479 MQAPTETT
+479 MQAQTAS
-487 IPTQEPATTPTMMNA
+487 ATSVQA
-502 PIQTPAPAQTPT
+502 AAPAPAQS
-514 VSTAPVQAPAPAPTE
+514 STTSSSPIQAPAPTPTE
-529 PVMPAPTE
+529 STASSTPAAPTE
-537 PTASSAPAA
+537 PTTSSA
-546 PTETATSSTPVA
+546 PVA
-558 PMTPATPVMP
+558 PMTPAAPVMP
-568 ATSTTQSNPFLQ
+568 AMQSNPFLQ
-580 NSTTPTQ
+580 NSATPTQ
-587 NTPASPT
+587 NAPASPT
-594 TPNTQ
+594 VPNTQ
-599 NIPTA
+599 SIPTA
-604 PINPAP
+604 PINPDS
-610 TPAATAN
+610 TPAATVN
-617 PVSAPITPA
+617 PVSTPITPV
-626 NPAPTP
+626 NPAPTQAAPINP
-632 ATPTN
+632 A
-637 LTMPTPPITPTNPN
+637 MPNPPITPTNPN

>member
-1 MSIFDFIKKGPSAQ
+1 MSIFDFIKKGPGAQ
-15 TGANSAG
+15 TGVNSAG
-22 SAVAGAESAE
+22 GAVAGTEGAE
-32 ILANLVLNTID
+32 ILANLVLNTTD
-43 SGVVIVLPTGVIEYI
+43 SGVIIVLPTGVIEYI

-103 VNNGQNYTTREYFL
+103 VNNGQNYTTRGYFL

-154 ESEQTEFISTASH
+154 ESEQAEFISTASH

-202 HKSSQHLGKLFR
+202 KKSSQHLGKLFR

-229 HLLPIEVT
+229 HLTPIEVT

-257 FTFGSSSSANINGGR
+257 FTFGSSSSANMNGGR

-403 IEANTQAMTPQN
+403 IEVNTQAMTPQN
-415 SATSTPAVSA
+415 SVASTPNISTPSVSEP
-425 SNENQ
+425 SKNQ
-430 IPANEN
+430 T
-436 QNPAPM
+436 PAPM
-442 QYSTETTT
+442 QFPTETTT
-450 PGQVAAPA
+450 PIPA
-458 VAPAA
+458 V
-463 APVSTTTNTP
+463 APVSTTMNMP
-473 IQTEAP
+473 VQAEAP
-479 MQAPTETT
+479 MQAPTVSAT
-487 IPTQEPATTPTMMNA
+487 PTQAPAPTQTPTVSATPTQMPAPTPTTANEPVQTQT
-502 PIQTPAPAQTPT
+502 PIQTPANTPT
-514 VSTAPVQAPAPAPTE
+514 TPT
-529 PVMPAPTE
+529 TR
-537 PTASSAPAA
+537 T
-546 PTETATSSTPVA
+546 
-558 PMTPATPVMP
+558 
-568 ATSTTQSNPFLQ
+568 NPFLQ
-580 NSTTPTQ
+580 NSATPAQ
-587 NTPASPT
+587 NTPASS
-594 TPNTQ
+594 
-599 NIPTA
+599 TA
-604 PINPAP
+604 PNAQSVATTLANPAP
-610 TPAATAN
+610 TQAATVN
-617 PVSAPITPA
+617 PVSNPITPA
-626 NPAPTP
+626 NPNPTS
-632 ATPTN
+632 ATPIN
-637 LTMPTPPITPTNPN
+637 PAMPNPPIMPTNPN

>member
-1 MSIFDFIKKGPSAQ
+1 MSIFDFIKKGPGAQ
-15 TGANSAG
+15 AGANSAG
-22 SAVAGAESAE
+22 GAVAGAESAE

-43 SGVVIVLPTGVIEYI
+43 SGVIIVLPTGVIEYI

-130 IITAHS
+130 VITAHS

-229 HLLPIEVT
+229 HLTPIEVT

-257 FTFGSSSSANINGGR
+257 FTFGSSSSANMNGGR

-415 SATSTPAVSA
+415 AVTSAPNISTPNVSEP
-425 SNENQ
+425 SENQ
-430 IPANEN
+430 TPT
-436 QNPAPM
+436 PM
-442 QYSTETTT
+442 QFSTETTT
-450 PGQVAAPA
+450 PI
-458 VAPAA
+458 PAA
-463 APVSTTTNTP
+463 APVSTTMNTP
-473 IQTEAP
+473 IQTEVP
-479 MQAPTETT
+479 MQAQT
-487 IPTQEPATTPTMMNA
+487 ASATPT
-502 PIQTPAPAQTPT
+502 QTPASAPAATNTPT
-514 VSTAPVQAPAPAPTE
+514 APATPTQAPAPAATE
-529 PVMPAPTE
+529 SIIPAPTE
-537 PTASSAPAA
+537 PITSSAPVAPTTPAA
-546 PTETATSSTPVA
+546 PAI
-558 PMTPATPVMP
+558 PVMS
-568 ATSTTQSNPFLQ
+568 AMQSNPFLQ
-580 NSTTPTQ
+580 NSATPTQ
-587 NTPASPT
+587 NAPASPT
-594 TPNTQ
+594 TTNAQ
-599 NIPTA
+599 SM
-604 PINPAP
+604 PATLANP
-610 TPAATAN
+610 TPAPAATVN
-617 PVSAPITPA
+617 SVSTPITPA
-626 NPAPTP
+626 NPTLASDTP
-632 ATPTN
+632 IN
-637 LTMPTPPITPTNPN
+637 HTMPTPPITPTNPN

>member
-1 MSIFDFIKKGPSAQ
+1 MSIFDFIKKGPGAQ
-15 TGANSAG
+15 VGANSAG
-22 SAVAGAESAE
+22 GAVAGAESAE

-43 SGVVIVLPTGVIEYI
+43 SGVIIVLPTGVIEYI

-229 HLLPIEVT
+229 HLTPIEVT

-242 IAEGQIPKMSEKNIH
+242 IAEGQIPKMSEKDIH
-257 FTFGSSSSANINGGR
+257 FTFGSSSSANMNGGR

-415 SATSTPAVSA
+415 SAASTSAVSTP
-425 SNENQ
+425 NENQ
-430 IPANEN
+430 T
-436 QNPAPM
+436 PAPM
-442 QYSTETTT
+442 QFSTETTT
-450 PGQVAAPA
+450 PIPA
-458 VAPAA
+458 V

-479 MQAPTETT
+479 MQTPTTST
-487 IPTQEPATTPTMMNA
+487 MPTQEPATTPTMTNA

-514 VSTAPVQAPAPAPTE
+514 VSTALVQTPAPAPTD
-529 PVMPAPTE
+529 
-537 PTASSAPAA
+537 PTASSKPA
-546 PTETATSSTPVA
+546 A
-558 PMTPATPVMP
+558 PMTPTAPVMSANP
-568 ATSTTQSNPFLQ
+568 VISNV
-580 NSTTPTQ
+580 STTPS
-587 NTPASPT
+587 TPATQT
-594 TPNTQ
+594 T
-599 NIPTA
+599 
-604 PINPAP
+604 
-610 TPAATAN
+610 
-617 PVSAPITPA
+617 S
-626 NPAPTP
+626 PTP
-632 ATPTN
+632 ATPTAPVMQTN
-637 LTMPTPPITPTNPN
+637 PFLQNTTTTTQNTPATPNNANMPTPPITPTNPN

>member
-1 MSIFDFIKKGPSAQ
+1 M
-15 TGANSAG
+15 GANSAG
-22 SAVAGAESAE
+22 GAVAGAESAE
-32 ILANLVLNTID
+32 ILANLVLNTTD
-43 SGVVIVLPTGVIEYI
+43 SGVIIVLPTGVIEYI

-103 VNNGQNYTTREYFL
+103 INNGQNYTTRGYFL

-130 IITAHS
+130 VITAHS

-154 ESEQTEFISTASH
+154 ESEQAEFISTASH

-202 HKSSQHLGKLFR
+202 KKSSQHLGKLFR

-229 HLLPIEVT
+229 HLTPIEVT

-242 IAEGQIPKMSEKNIH
+242 IAEGQIPKMSEKDIH
-257 FTFGSSSSANINGGR
+257 FTFGSSSSANMNGGR

-415 SATSTPAVSA
+415 TATSASDASA
-425 SNENQ
+425 PSEGQ
-430 IPANEN
+430 TA
-436 QNPAPM
+436 APM
-442 QYSTETTT
+442 QFPTETTT
-450 PGQVAAPA
+450 PTQTS
-458 VAPAA
+458 
-463 APVSTTTNTP
+463 APVSTTINTP

-479 MQAPTETT
+479 MQAPTVSAM
-487 IPTQEPATTPTMMNA
+487 PTQAPATAPTEMVA
-502 PIQTPAPAQTPT
+502 PAKAPTPAQTPT
-514 VSTAPVQAPAPAPTE
+514 ASATPVQAPASAPTD
-529 PVMPAPTE
+529 
-537 PTASSAPAA
+537 PTASSKPA
-546 PTETATSSTPVA
+546 A
-558 PMTPATPVMP
+558 PMTPAAPVM
-568 ATSTTQSNPFLQ
+568 QSNPFLQ
-580 NSTTPTQ
+580 NSATPAQ
-587 NTPASPT
+587 NTPASS
-594 TPNTQ
+594 
-599 NIPTA
+599 TA
-604 PINPAP
+604 PNAQSVATTLANPAP
-610 TPAATAN
+610 TQAATVN
-617 PVSAPITPA
+617 PVSNPITPA
-626 NPAPTP
+626 NPNPTS
-632 ATPTN
+632 ATPIN
-637 LTMPTPPITPTNPN
+637 PAMPNPPIMPTNPN

>member
-1 MSIFDFIKKGPSAQ
+1 MSIFDFIKKGPGIQ
-15 TGANSAG
+15 TGANGTGGA
-22 SAVAGAESAE
+22 AAGAESAE

-43 SGVVIVLPTGVIEYI
+43 SGVIIVLPTGVIEYI

-257 FTFGSSSSANINGGR
+257 FTFGSSSSANMNGGR

-415 SATSTPAVSA
+415 SIASVPNNSTP
-425 SNENQ
+425 NENQ
-430 IPANEN
+430 T
-436 QNPAPM
+436 PAPM
-442 QYSTETTT
+442 QFSTETTT

-479 MQAPTETT
+479 TQAPTEKT
-487 IPTQEPATTPTMMNA
+487 IPTQEPATTPTMTNA

-514 VSTAPVQAPAPAPTE
+514 VSTALVQTPAPAINLET
-529 PVMPAPTE
+529 A
-537 PTASSAPAA
+537 ASSAPAA

-558 PMTPATPVMP
+558 PMTPAAPVMSANP
-568 ATSTTQSNPFLQ
+568 VISNV
-580 NSTTPTQ
+580 STTPS
-587 NTPASPT
+587 TPVTPT
-594 TPNTQ
+594 T
-599 NIPTA
+599 
-604 PINPAP
+604 
-610 TPAATAN
+610 
-617 PVSAPITPA
+617 S
-626 NPAPTP
+626 PTP
-632 ATPTN
+632 ATPTAPVMQTN
-637 LTMPTPPITPTNPN
+637 PFLQNTTPTTQNTPATPINATMPTPPFTPTNPN

>member
-1 MSIFDFIKKGPSAQ
+1 MSIFDFIKKGPGAQ
-15 TGANSAG
+15 TGANSTG
-22 SAVAGAESAE
+22 GAVAGAESAE

-43 SGVVIVLPTGVIEYI
+43 SGVIIVLPTGVIEYI

-84 LENGQ
+84 LENG
-89 GVAIPAQNNLVFYA
+89 QNNLVFYA

-229 HLLPIEVT
+229 HLTPIEVT

-257 FTFGSSSSANINGGR
+257 FTFGSSSSANMNGGR

-403 IEANTQAMTPQN
+403 IETNTQAMTPQN
-415 SATSTPAVSA
+415 SVA
-425 SNENQ
+425 SVPNDSSSNKNQ
-430 IPANEN
+430 TPANEN

-442 QYSTETTT
+442 QFPTEMTT
-450 PGQVAAPA
+450 PSQ
-458 VAPAA
+458 AA
-463 APVSTTTNTP
+463 APVSTTMNTP
-473 IQTEAP
+473 IQTETP
-479 MQAPTETT
+479 MQAQTAS
-487 IPTQEPATTPTMMNA
+487 ATSVQA
-502 PIQTPAPAQTPT
+502 AAPAPAQS
-514 VSTAPVQAPAPAPTE
+514 STTSSSPIQAPAPAPTE
-529 PVMPAPTE
+529 STASSTPAASTE
-537 PTASSAPAA
+537 PTASSAP
-546 PTETATSSTPVA
+546 VA
-558 PMTPATPVMP
+558 PMTPAAPVMSAAPVISNTSATSSTP
-568 ATSTTQSNPFLQ
+568 AT
-580 NSTTPTQ
+580 
-587 NTPASPT
+587 PT
-594 TPNTQ
+594 T
-599 NIPTA
+599 
-604 PINPAP
+604 
-610 TPAATAN
+610 
-617 PVSAPITPA
+617 S
-626 NPAPTP
+626 PTP
-632 ATPTN
+632 ATPTAPAMQTN
-637 LTMPTPPITPTNPN
+637 PFLQNTTPTTQNTPATPINTTMPTPPITPTNPN

>member
-1 MSIFDFIKKGPSAQ
+1 MSIFDFIKKGPGAQ
-15 TGANSAG
+15 AGVNSAG
-22 SAVAGAESAE
+22 GAVASAESAE
-32 ILANLVLNTID
+32 ILANLVLNTTD
-43 SGVVIVLPTGVIEYI
+43 SGVIIVLPTGVIEYI

-103 VNNGQNYTTREYFL
+103 VNNGQNYTTRGYFL

-154 ESEQTEFISTASH
+154 ESEQAEFISTASH

-202 HKSSQHLGKLFR
+202 KKSSQHLGKLFR

-229 HLLPIEVT
+229 HLTPIEVT

-257 FTFGSSSSANINGGR
+257 FTFGSSSSANMNGGR

-415 SATSTPAVSA
+415 SVASTPNISTPSVSEP
-425 SNENQ
+425 SENQ
-430 IPANEN
+430 A
-436 QNPAPM
+436 PAPM
-442 QYSTETTT
+442 QFPTETTT
-450 PGQVAAPA
+450 PAPA
-458 VAPAA
+458 VAP
-463 APVSTTTNTP
+463 VSTTMNTP

-479 MQAPTETT
+479 VQAQTASSTSTQAP
-487 IPTQEPATTPTMMNA
+487 AL
-502 PIQTPAPAQTPT
+502 AQTPT
-514 VSTAPVQAPAPAPTE
+514 VSTTPVQAPAPAPTE
-529 PVMPAPTE
+529 PAISAPTE
-537 PTASSAPAA
+537 PAASSAPTAPMIPAA
-546 PTETATSSTPVA
+546 PVVSA
-558 PMTPATPVMP
+558 MP
-568 ATSTTQSNPFLQ
+568 TTQTNPFLQ
-580 NSTTPTQ
+580 NSATPAQ
-587 NTPASPT
+587 NTPTIPA

-599 NIPTA
+599 AMPTA
-604 PINPAP
+604 PANPAP
-610 TPAATAN
+610 AQA
-617 PVSAPITPA
+617 TPA
-626 NPAPTP
+626 NPALTSSSPI
-632 ATPTN
+632 N
-637 LTMPTPPITPTNPN
+637 QTMPTPPITPTNPN